1 MRAALAWLKKG
12 ADYVAVGLLT
22 AMFLSFLLQI
32 FSRYVLVNPLGW
44 TLEAC
49 LVTWLWLVFW
59 SCAFIVRERDHVTF
73 NLFYVAMPSPVR
85 RVLALVASA
94 ALVAAFLGS
103 LPATVDYVAFM
114 KIESTS
120 LLRIRFDFLF
130 TIYPIFLVAVAVQGI
145 TRIAHL
151 LSPAWRE
158 VTDESGENAT

>member
-1 MRAALAWLKKG
+1 MRAALAWMKRG

-73 NLFYVAMPSPVR
+73 NLLYLTTPAPAR
-85 RVLALVASA
+85 RVLALLASV
-94 ALVAAFLGS
+94 ALVAAFLVS
-103 LPATVDYVAFM
+103 LPATVDFVTFM

-130 TIYPIFLVAVAVQGI
+130 AIYPIFLVAVAVQGI
-145 TRIAHL
+145 TRIVRL

-158 VTDESGENAT
+158 ETDEPDEKAT

>member
-1 MRAALAWLKKG
+1 MRAALAWLRKG

-59 SCAFIVRERDHVTF
+59 SCAFIARERDHVTF
-73 NLFYVAMPSPVR
+73 NLLYIAAPAPLR
-85 RVLALVASA
+85 RVLALLAST
-94 ALVAAFLGS
+94 ALVAAFLVS

-114 KIESTS
+114 EIESTS

-130 TIYPIFLVAVAVQGI
+130 AIYPVFLVAVAVQGI
-145 TRIAHL
+145 TRIARL
-151 LSPAWRE
+151 LSPAWRDE
-158 VTDESGENAT
+158 TDEPGETVR

>member
-1 MRAALAWLKKG
+1 MPAALAWLKKG

-22 AMFLSFLLQI
+22 AMFLSFLLQV

-73 NLFYVAMPSPVR
+73 NLFYVAMPPPVR
-85 RVLALVASA
+85 RVLALLASA
-94 ALVAAFLGS
+94 ALVAAFLVS

-130 TIYPIFLVAVAVQGI
+130 AIYPIFLVAVAVQGI
-145 TRIAHL
+145 TRIVRL
-151 LSPAWRE
+151 LSPAWRDE
-158 VTDESGENAT
+158 VDTPGESAT

>member
-1 MRAALAWLKKG
+1 MRAALAGLRRG

-59 SCAFIVRERDHVTF
+59 SCAFLVRERDHVTL
-73 NLFYVAMPSPVR
+73 NILYLAAPAR
-85 RVLALVASA
+85 GRQVLALLASA
-94 ALVAAFLGS
+94 ALVAAFIVS
-103 LPATVDYVAFM
+103 IPATVDFVTFM

-120 LLRIRFDFLF
+120 LLRIRFDLLF
-130 TIYPIFLVAVAVQGI
+130 AIYPIFLAAVAIRGI
-145 TRIAHL
+145 TRIVRL
-151 LSPAWRE
+151 LSPAWR
-158 VTDESGENAT
+158 DETNEPGESPA

>member
-1 MRAALAWLKKG
+1 MGATLAWLRRG

-59 SCAFIVRERDHVTF
+59 SCAFIVRERDHVAL
-73 NLFYVAMPSPVR
+73 NILYLAAPARGR
-85 RVLALVASA
+85 RFLALLASA
-94 ALVAAFLGS
+94 ALVAAFLVS
-103 LPATVDYVAFM
+103 IPATVDFVTFM

-130 TIYPIFLVAVAVQGI
+130 TIYPIFLLAVVVQGI
-145 TRIAHL
+145 TRIVRL
-151 LSPAWRE
+151 LSPAWR
-158 VTDESGENAT
+158 DETNEPGEGAA

>member
-1 MRAALAWLKKG
+1 MRATLAWLKRG

-32 FSRYVLVNPLGW
+32 FSRYVLVSPLGW

-73 NLFYVAMPSPVR
+73 NLFYVAMPAPLR
-85 RVLALVASA
+85 RVLALLASA
-94 ALVAAFLGS
+94 ALVAAFLVS

-130 TIYPIFLVAVAVQGI
+130 AIYPIFLVAVVVQGI
-145 TRIAHL
+145 TRIARL
-151 LSPAWRE
+151 LSPVWRDE
-158 VTDESGENAT
+158 TDEPGENVT

>member
-1 MRAALAWLKKG
+1 MRAALAWLRKG

-32 FSRYVLVNPLGW
+32 FSRYILVNPLGW

-59 SCAFIVRERDHVTF
+59 SCAFIARERDHVTF
-73 NLFYVAMPSPVR
+73 NLLYIAAPARLR
-85 RVLALVASA
+85 RVLALLASA
-94 ALVAAFLGS
+94 ALVAAFLVS

-114 KIESTS
+114 EIESTS

-130 TIYPIFLVAVAVQGI
+130 AIYPVFLVAVAVQGI
-145 TRIAHL
+145 TRIARL
-151 LSPAWRE
+151 LSPAWRDE
-158 VTDESGENAT
+158 TDEPGETVR

>member
-1 MRAALAWLKKG
+1 MQAALAWLRKG

-59 SCAFIVRERDHVTF
+59 SCAFIVHERDHVTL
-73 NLFYVAMPSPVR
+73 NILYLATPARGR
-85 RVLALVASA
+85 RVLALMASA
-94 ALVAAFLGS
+94 ALVAAFIVS
-103 LPATVDYVAFM
+103 IPATVDFVTFM

-130 TIYPIFLVAVAVQGI
+130 AIYPIFLIAVAIRGI
-145 TRIAHL
+145 TRIVRL
-151 LSPAWRE
+151 LSPAWRDE
-158 VTDESGENAT
+158 TDEPGEGAA

>member
-130 TIYPIFLVAVAVQGI
+130 VIYPIFLVAVAVQGI

>member
-1 MRAALAWLKKG
+1 MRSALAWLRKG

-73 NLFYVAMPSPVR
+73 NLFYIAMPAPLR

-94 ALVAAFLGS
+94 ALVAAFLVS
-103 LPATVDYVAFM
+103 LPATLDYVTFM
-114 KIESTS
+114 EIESTS

-130 TIYPIFLVAVAVQGI
+130 SIYPIFLVAVAVQGI
-145 TRIAHL
+145 TRIVRL

-158 VTDESGENAT
+158 ETDVPGETAT

>member
-1 MRAALAWLKKG
+1 MRATLAWLKRG

-59 SCAFIVRERDHVTF
+59 SCAFVVRERDHVTF
-73 NLFYVAMPSPVR
+73 NLFYVAMPTPLR
-85 RVLALVASA
+85 RVLALLASA
-94 ALVAAFLGS
+94 ALVAAFLVS

-130 TIYPIFLVAVAVQGI
+130 AIYPIFLIAVAVQGI
-145 TRIAHL
+145 TRILRL
-151 LSPAWRE
+151 LSPAWRAE
-158 VTDESGENAT
+158 TDEPGEGAS

>member
-1 MRAALAWLKKG
+1 MRPALAWLKKG

-32 FSRYVLVNPLGW
+32 FSRYVLVSPLGW

-73 NLFYVAMPSPVR
+73 NLFYIAMPAPVR
-85 RVLALVASA
+85 RVLALLASA
-94 ALVAAFLGS
+94 ALVAALLVS
-103 LPATVDYVAFM
+103 VPATVDYVAFM

-130 TIYPIFLVAVAVQGI
+130 AIYPIFLVAVAVQGI
-145 TRIAHL
+145 TRILRL

-158 VTDESGENAT
+158 ETDVPGENAT